1 MSLVRKACD
10 SLPFSSNFLL
20 FYDVRFYGTVPG
32 CYAGVVSVMRK
43 REEKGAHCPSADI
56 SPGGAV
62 EVTLGGREVTVA

>member
-1 MSLVRKACD
+1 
-10 SLPFSSNFLL
+10 LL

-32 CYAGVVSVMRK
+32 CYAGVVSVMQK